1 MSKESLIYAAHIMCK
16 PDNDPEKQEDI
27 IYIGIPEE
35 SWQEIKKDPTW
46 IALDVNGK
54 TIHIALDHARDVMD
68 AQARILNTITTVS
81 TAALTPTGQN
91 LLDALD
97 KAEQELKNQDKDESL
112 LDKWMNT
119 SYGKEDE

>member
-1 MSKESLIYAAHIMCK
+1 LSDEPLIYAAHIMCK
-16 PDNDPEKQEDI
+16 PDNNPEKQEDI
-27 IYIGIPEE
+27 IYVGIPEE
-35 SWQEIKKDPTW
+35 SWKEIKKSPTW
-46 IALDVNGK
+46 IALDMNGK
-54 TIHIALDHARDVMD
+54 TVHIALDHARDVMD

-97 KAEQELKNQDKDESL
+97 KAEQELKSWDEDETL

-119 SYGKEDE
+119 NYGKEEK